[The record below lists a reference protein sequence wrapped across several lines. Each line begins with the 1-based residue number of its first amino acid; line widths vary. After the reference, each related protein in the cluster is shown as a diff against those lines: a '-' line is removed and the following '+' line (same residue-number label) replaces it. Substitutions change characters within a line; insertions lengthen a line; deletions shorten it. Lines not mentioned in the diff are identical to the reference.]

1 MNPFDD
7 AEGAFLVLVNDEQ
20 QHSLWPEFAAVPP
33 GWDVVLDASPRS
45 VALAYVDAH
54 WTDLRPASLRR
65 ALDGAGPADAAPAA
79 RDAAFDVAAAETPTA
94 T

>member
-7 AEGAFLVLVNDEQ
+7 SEGTFLVLVNDEQ

-33 GWDVVLDASPRS
+33 GWDVVLEASTRA

-65 ALDGAGPADAAPAA
+65 ALDASAPSGP
-79 RDAAFDVAAAETPTA
+79 RTSTTA

>member
-7 AEGAFLVLVNDEQ
+7 SDGTFLVLVNDEQ

-33 GWDVVLDASPRS
+33 GWDVVLGASTRA

-65 ALDGAGPADAAPAA
+65 ELDGAAPSGP
-79 RDAAFDVAAAETPTA
+79 RTTTTA

>member
-7 AEGAFLVLVNDEQ
+7 AEGTFLVLVNDEQ
-20 QHSLWPEFAAVPP
+20 QHSLWPEFADVPP

-65 ALDGAGPADAAPAA
+65 ALDPEPAPGGATTAT
-79 RDAAFDVAAAETPTA
+79 AAATPTA